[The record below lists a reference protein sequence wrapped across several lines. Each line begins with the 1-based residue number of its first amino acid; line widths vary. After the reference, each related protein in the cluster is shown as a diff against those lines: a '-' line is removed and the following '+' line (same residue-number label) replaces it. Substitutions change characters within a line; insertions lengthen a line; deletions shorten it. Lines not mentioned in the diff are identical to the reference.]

1 MLEEVSS
8 SASTT
13 IKDMDGNDVDF
24 TPKQRAPEREAA
36 RQQAPS
42 SASASAPTDPK
53 FTGALDELH
62 NTLRGRIYDSSGQV
76 VAEVPIRELIP
87 KMQDLGKADVI
98 VFDGIITQRLVEL
111 ANKIGVRAVYASR
124 ASQISRAF
132 DGMLLFTKDQGVVS
146 K

>member
-1 MLEEVSS
+1 ME
-8 SASTT
+8 
-13 IKDMDGNDVDF
+13 GNDVDF
-24 TPKQRAPEREAA
+24 TPKPQGSQEQGGSQG
-36 RQQAPS
+36 RQPQQLKRDHRQHQ
-42 SASASAPTDPK
+42 TDPK
-53 FTGALDELH
+53 FTGSLDELH

-87 KMQDLGKADVI
+87 KMQDLGKADVV

-124 ASQISRAF
+124 ASQITRAF
-132 DGMLLFTKDQGVVS
+132 DGMLLFTKDQGVVG